1 MNITSIYVLFA
12 FSPLHFVRNAE
23 GGVEFQDRCH
33 QHHHDPLAVEDGVKE
48 LRIAQPFLGKGID
61 CIHHRD
67 AGKDKEDVGYIL
79 DALQAMDD
87 RRLALVGLHR
97 LDHAEE
103 HGAQKEHPARG
114 FHQPRINLFQHKA
127 ARTDNHQHAAQQ
139 KQSTLYFIQL
149 FHLSYFLFLFVHTFY
164 I

>member
-12 FSPLHFVRNAE
+12 FFPLHFVRNAE

-61 CIHHRD
+61 RIHHRD

-87 RRLALVGLHR
+87 SRLALVGLHR

-114 FHQPRINLFQHKA
+114 FHQRRINLFQHKA

-139 KQSTLYFIQL
+139 NKALCILFNCFI
-149 FHLSYFLFLFVHTFY
+149 FLTFFFCSFTPYY